1 MSKYF
6 IFIPNLLS
14 IIRIVLVYPI
24 LYNIFLGNFI
34 VSIIYFV
41 IASVTDA
48 LDGFLARKMDWQTQ
62 LGKILDPVADKLLLS
77 GTIFILW
84 LNEYIPFYI
93 FIIFIS
99 RDIAILIGAAIK
111 MSLIESATPLPNFLG
126 KFTTILQIVYIA
138 FIYLKEIM
146 NFEFS
151 LISLDV
157 FIVFITVLSLIV
169 YSADW
174 FKDIKNY
181 HKNE

>member
-14 IIRIVLVYPI
+14 IIRIILVYPI

-34 VSIIYFV
+34 ISIIYFV

-111 MSLIESATPLPNFLG
+111 MTLIESATPLPNFLG

-146 NFEFS
+146 NIKFS
-151 LISLDV
+151 LTSLDV

>member
-14 IIRIVLVYPI
+14 IVRIALVYPI
-24 LYNIFLGNFI
+24 LNNIFLGNFI
-34 VSIIYFV
+34 ISIIYFV
-41 IASVTDA
+41 IASITDA

-77 GTIFILW
+77 GTTFILW

-93 FIIFIS
+93 FVIFIS

-111 MSLIESATPLPNFLG
+111 MTLIESVTPLPNFLG

-138 FIYLKEIM
+138 IIYLKEIT
-146 NFEFS
+146 NFEFT
-151 LISLDV
+151 LVPLDI
-157 FIVFITVLSLIV
+157 FIVFITVLSLMV
-169 YSADW
+169 YAYDW

-181 HKNE
+181 HQDE

>member
-111 MSLIESATPLPNFLG
+111 MTLI
-126 KFTTILQIVYIA
+126 
-138 FIYLKEIM
+138 
-146 NFEFS
+146 
-151 LISLDV
+151 
-157 FIVFITVLSLIV
+157 
-169 YSADW
+169 
-174 FKDIKNY
+174 
-181 HKNE
+181 